1 MLQFF
6 FGEDRS
12 YNRSN
17 EPMLNYD
24 SLESEITTFKN
35 ELINKDEVVIKFVN
49 ALNEKSLTV
58 E

>member
-1 MLQFF
+1 
-6 FGEDRS
+6 
-12 YNRSN
+12 
-17 EPMLNYD
+17 MLNYD